1 MANWDMGSIVRNSGG
16 QILLEAGMWCYAAGQ
31 WLLLSIS
38 ERDTPCLH
46 QPRASDP
53 SQEHHRA
60 SCTAGSPP
68 LLLRA
73 ALRQGGLRKEIMI
86 TGARLTYSFPQS
98 ALP

>member
-1 MANWDMGSIVRNSGG
+1 
-16 QILLEAGMWCYAAGQ
+16 MWCYAPGQ

-38 ERDTPCLH
+38 EGDTPRLH

-60 SCTAGSPP
+60 SGTAGSP

-86 TGARLTYSFPQS
+86 IGARLTFSFPQS
-98 ALP
+98 TLP